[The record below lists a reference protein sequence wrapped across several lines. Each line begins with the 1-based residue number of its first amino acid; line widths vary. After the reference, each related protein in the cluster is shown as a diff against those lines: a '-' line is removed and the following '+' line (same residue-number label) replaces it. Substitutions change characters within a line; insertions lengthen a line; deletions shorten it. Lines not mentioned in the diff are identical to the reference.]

1 MANFADL
8 NLHDA
13 TLINIEFDWVNA
25 LTIVSLKLHREN
37 VVIKF
42 SDCTNVCIPH
52 ENSWGQSA
60 SVNTTSQDG
69 NTFKIEMQ
77 SGDTISVNSD
87 SFCVE

>member
-25 LTIVSLKLHREN
+25 LTLVSFKLHLEN
-37 VVIKF
+37 IVIKF
-42 SDCTNVCIPH
+42 SDCTNVCIPN
-52 ENSWGQSA
+52 ESPCGQSA
-60 SVNTTSQDG
+60 SVNTISQDG

-77 SGDTISVNSD
+77 SGDVISVNSS

>member
-1 MANFADL
+1 MANFSDL

-25 LTIVSLKLHREN
+25 LAFVSFKLHLEN

-52 ENSWGQSA
+52 ENPWGQSS
-60 SVNTTSQDG
+60 SVNATSQDD

-77 SGDTISVNSD
+77 SGDIISVNSS